1 MVEDENK
8 CIALDLEIEDHDL
21 LSTISFFSQASEH
34 EENVDELIGVENG
47 EGNFVVDP
55 YIGMEFSTRE
65 EAYNFYNA
73 YARLKRFGVRKG
85 HTTWSRKKD
94 AIISRIFVCDK
105 EGFKFLKDK
114 REEGRNVIRKF
125 DTRCGC
131 NTRMVI
137 GLDRNTKK

>member
-8 CIALDLEIEDHDL
+8 NIALDLEGEDHGL
-21 LSTISFFSQASEH
+21 LSTTSFFSQASQH
-34 EENVDELIGVENG
+34 EPNVDEPIGIENG

-55 YIGMEFSTRE
+55 YIGMEFATHE

-94 AIISRIFVCDK
+94 AIISRIYVCDK
-105 EGFKFLKDK
+105 DLNF
-114 REEGRNVIRKF
+114 
-125 DTRCGC
+125 
-131 NTRMVI
+131 
-137 GLDRNTKK
+137 